1 MWRSLLFV
9 PALEERLIQGA
20 ARRGADA
27 VVLDLEAAVPEA
39 RKVEARQTLATSI
52 PHLTNAGAS
61 VAVRVNLLE
70 HEGRADLESAVEHGA
85 SIIVLPRATLAST
98 AQAATL
104 AGDGVSLIPLVED
117 PRGVINA
124 LAIAEAAGSIVGLG
138 LGVEDYATEMGAA
151 PTPELL
157 VPAAFQV
164 IQAARAA
171 GCEPLIL
178 PDTIAEYRDVP
189 RFEAA
194 ADTARKLGAS
204 GGFAIHP
211 AQVAVLNRVFM
222 PTDAEVEHARLVLK
236 AADNARANGQAVAT
250 LNGQMIDAPITARA
264 SAVLQKARLD
274 EA

>member
-20 ARRGADA
+20 TRRGADA

-70 HEGRADLESAVEHGA
+70 HGGRADLESAVEHGA

-124 LAIAEAAGSIVGLG
+124 LAIAEAAGSIAGMG
-138 LGVEDYATEMGAA
+138 LGVEDYATAMGTA